1 MLQLPTLSSLH
12 EPSVGQASDQVDKY
26 KGDGSLKT
34 EAEKKKKVC
43 SYLKCF
49 LFAFFFFKEILAYE
63 SDYSPT
69 LV

>member
-12 EPSVGQASDQVDKY
+12 EPSVGQASQVDKY

-34 EAEKKKKVC
+34 EAEKKKKGLFIFEMFFVC
-43 SYLKCF
+43 
-49 LFAFFFFKEILAYE
+49 FFFFKEILAYE